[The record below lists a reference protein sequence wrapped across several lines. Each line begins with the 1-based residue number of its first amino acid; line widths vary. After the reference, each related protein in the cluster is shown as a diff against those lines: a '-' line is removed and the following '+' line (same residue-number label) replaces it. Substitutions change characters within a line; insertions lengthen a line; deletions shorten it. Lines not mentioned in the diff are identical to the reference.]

1 MAEESM
7 PMMAMVKSIDIAP
20 EDIEV
25 TDAATFV
32 WEIL

>member
-1 MAEESM
+1 MAEENM
-7 PMMAMVKSIDIAP
+7 PMMAMGKSIDITP

-25 TDAATFV
+25 TDTATFA